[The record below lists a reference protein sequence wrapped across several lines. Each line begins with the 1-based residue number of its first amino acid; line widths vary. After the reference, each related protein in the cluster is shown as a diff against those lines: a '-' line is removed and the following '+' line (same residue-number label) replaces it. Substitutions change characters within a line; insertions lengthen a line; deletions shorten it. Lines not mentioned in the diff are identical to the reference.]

1 MRPNGWLFNSEWNML
16 VHKESSSLLL
26 RVQDVKRITEILPD
40 KRYRPIDF
48 KGHNLAVRHGLDE
61 IKILNN
67 IGIKAPSPILYYY
80 DWPGKYKPMAHQR
93 DTAARLTIHRRM
105 HVLNQAGTAKTAC
118 ALWAADYL
126 ISIGAIR
133 KVLVVAKLS
142 TLERVWMEEIFSVLM
157 HRTSSLLYGTR
168 AKRIERLGDDVDF
181 YVVNHEGV
189 KILRHEINQR
199 DDIDLIILDEASDY
213 RNASTDKYKALASI
227 LKPEMRFWSMTAT
240 PCPNYPT
247 DAWAQARLV
256 SPSKV
261 PEYFGTFRRQTM
273 YQVNQFK
280 WAPKTA
286 GFEIA
291 YEALQP
297 AVRYKKSEC
306 MDLPA
311 IITKERQAQLS
322 KEQSKAF
329 KDMVNGYVMKAK
341 SGEKVTAVNAAD
353 RVNKLLQ
360 VFCGSVK
367 NTDTGEYLTVDYKN
381 RFEVLLECIQE
392 ADAKVIVIVPF
403 KGIIYD
409 LQKKISKYY
418 SCEILNGD
426 VSPKKRNDIVTRFKT
441 CKNPHVL
448 ACHPK
453 VMAHGLNLTEAD
465 TTIFYAPINSND
477 EAMQVVERF
486 NRPGQVRK
494 MTIVR
499 IGAHKLEWD
508 RYASLDGREKGQAS
522 MLSMYNN
529 LVS

>member
-1 MRPNGWLFNSEWNML
+1 MPGR
-16 VHKESSSLLL
+16 H
-26 RVQDVKRITEILPD
+26 RV
-40 KRYRPIDF
+40 IDF
-48 KGHNLAVRHGLDE
+48 HGHNLAVRHGLDE
-61 IKILNN
+61 TKLLNN
-67 IGIKAPSPILYYY
+67 LGVKAPSPILYYY
-80 DWPGKYKPMAHQR
+80 QWPGKYEPMAHQK

-105 HVLNQAGTAKTAC
+105 HVLNQAGTAKTAA

-126 ISIGAIR
+126 MQIKAVR
-133 KVLVVAKLS
+133 RVLVVAKLS

-157 HRTSSLLYGTR
+157 HRTAALLYGSR
-168 AKRIERLGDDVDF
+168 AKRLDRLAQDADF
-181 YVVNHEGV
+181 YVINHEGV
-189 KILRHEINQR
+189 KIVKKELNKR

-213 RNASTDKYKALASI
+213 RNASTDKYKSLASCI
-227 LKPEMRFWSMTAT
+227 KPDMRFWSMTGT

-256 SPSKV
+256 APSRV
-261 PEYFGTFRRQTM
+261 PEYFGSFRRKTM
-273 YQVNQFK
+273 RQVSQFK
-280 WAPKTA
+280 WEPKPN

-291 YEALQP
+291 FEALQP

-306 MDLPA
+306 MDLPPV
-311 IITKERQAQLS
+311 ITKERQAQLS
-322 KEQSKAF
+322 GEQHKAAR
-329 KDMVNGYVMKAK
+329 DLINSYVLRAK

-353 RVNKLLQ
+353 RINKLMQ

-367 NTDTGEYLTVDYKN
+367 NTDTGEYLAIDYKD
-381 RFEVLLECIQE
+381 RFNVLMECIQE
-392 ADAKVIVIVPF
+392 ADAKVVVVVPF

-409 LQKKISKYY
+409 LQKKIAEHY
-418 SCEILNGD
+418 SCEVMNGD
-426 VSPKKRNDIVTRFKT
+426 VSPKKRNEIVTRFKS
-441 CKNPHVL
+441 CKDPHVL

-453 VMAHGLNLTEAD
+453 VMSHGLNFTEAD

-486 NRPGQVRK
+486 NRPGQTRK

-508 RYASLDGREKGQAS
+508 RYKILDGREKGQDS

-529 LVS
+529 LIS